1 MKTKNRGLIVLCWL
15 IYTCSYIGKI
25 GYSANIIRIENNYN
39 ITHATAGMVST
50 FFFFAYGC
58 GQTLNGIFC
67 KKYHLKWIIFGSL
80 LLSGVCNLLMGIL
93 STFALQKYVW
103 LVNGISLSALW
114 PSLMRCL
121 SERLE
126 EKEIP
131 KAVVAMGTTVAV
143 GTVLVYGLSA
153 LFVAFLFYQLI
164 FYVAAVLLPLFGIVW
179 LASIDRYRV
188 IEKCLVAE
196 GESVS
201 QTGKRDKAFWVTV
214 VILAIFAIV
223 VNLVKDG
230 LTTWVP
236 DILKEVYLL
245 SDSLSVLLTLLLP
258 ILAIFGTSVAVW
270 LHKKIFDFVGICVL
284 LFFLCSLLIGGVIV
298 FLSTS
303 VAITL
308 ISFSVV
314 SCFMAGINNVIT
326 SMIPL
331 YWKDRVNS
339 GLFAGILNG
348 FCYVGSALS
357 SFALGFVADQWGW
370 NTMFVLLLCL
380 CVSCV
385 LIGGIGITWNLKQ
398 RRK

>member
-58 GQTLNGIFC
+58 GQILNGIFC

-126 EKEIP
+126 KKEIP

-188 IEKCLVAE
+188 IEKCPVAE
-196 GESVS
+196 GESVL

-258 ILAIFGTSVAVW
+258 ILAIFGTSVAVL

-380 CVSCV
+380 CASCV

>member
-58 GQTLNGIFC
+58 GQILNGIFC

-188 IEKCLVAE
+188 IEKCPVAE
-196 GESVS
+196 GESVL

-308 ISFSVV
+308 ISFPVV

-380 CVSCV
+380 CASCV

>member
-58 GQTLNGIFC
+58 GQILNGIFC
-67 KKYHLKWIIFGSL
+67 KKYNLKWIIFGSL
-80 LLSGVCNLLMGIL
+80 LLSGICNLLMGIL

-103 LVNGISLSALW
+103 LVNGISLSVLW

-121 SERLE
+121 SERLN

-153 LFVAFLFYQLI
+153 LFVEFFFYQLI
-164 FYVAAVLLPLFGIVW
+164 FYVAAGLLPLFGTIW
-179 LASIDRYRV
+179 LVSIDRYRV
-188 IEKCLVAE
+188 IERPVTE
-196 GESVS
+196 GERIP
-201 QTGKRDKAFWVTV
+201 QTVKRDKAFWITAV
-214 VILAIFAIV
+214 VLAIFAIV

-236 DILKEVYLL
+236 GILKEVYLL

-258 ILAIFGTSVAVW
+258 ILAIFGTSVATW
-270 LHKKIFDFVGICVL
+270 LRKKISDFVGICVL
-284 LFFLCSLLIGGVIV
+284 LFFLCSLLIGGVLV

-303 VAITL
+303 AVITL
-308 ISFSVV
+308 ISFSFV
-314 SCFMAGINNVIT
+314 SCLMAGINNVIT

-331 YWKDRVNS
+331 YWKDKVNS

-357 SFALGFVADQWGW
+357 SFALGFVADQCGW
-370 NTMFVLLLCL
+370 DTMFVLLLCM
-380 CVSCV
+380 CVSCA
-385 LIGGIGITWNLKQ
+385 LIGIIGIKLSPKRQ
-398 RRK
+398 SK